1 LACFQLPLS
10 SGVAAVEFAA
20 VSPLTQEQ
28 AVAWLLLLLLLL
40 LLVSVLVAQALLL
53 AQQKK
58 R

>member
-28 AVAWLLLLLLLL
+28 ALAWLL